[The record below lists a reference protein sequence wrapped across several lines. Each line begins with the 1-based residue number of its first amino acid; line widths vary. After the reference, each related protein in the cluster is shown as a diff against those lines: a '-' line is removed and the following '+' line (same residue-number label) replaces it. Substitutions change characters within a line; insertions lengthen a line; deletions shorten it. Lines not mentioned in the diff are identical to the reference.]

1 MWFVGNTET
10 GFTVNKAR
18 GLTIGD
24 VQYPRN
30 IFVLWSKEE
39 LAAIGI
45 KPYSETRLD
54 SRYYNQGA
62 LTRTESDGEIVGTY
76 AAIDKDVDTLKATM
90 LQSVKSIAGSLQSQ
104 VDWYWSRAAKGG
116 TAVPSDVATH
126 ATAIYTVMDAKES
139 AIAAMTTLDEVK
151 AYQNKPM
158 VETRK
163 IKHTSDEGVETYGP
177 ETETHDREVDQ
188 VTHGWP
194 TLEEAD
200 PAFVSLVNAQESNMP
215 KGKGTYGTK
224 KGRPPA
230 KPKKKSKAY

>member
-1 MWFVGNTET
+1 MWFVGNVET

-30 IFVLWSKEE
+30 IFVLWSKAE

-62 LTRTESDGEIVGTY
+62 LTRAESDGEMVGTY

-104 VDWYWSRAAKGG
+104 VDWYWSREAKGG
-116 TAVPSDVATH
+116 TAVPGEIATH
-126 ATAIYTVMDAKES
+126 ATAIYTVMEAKET
-139 AIAAMTTLDEVK
+139 AIDALVDLDDVIL
-151 AYQNKPM
+151 YQNTPM

-163 IKHTSDEGVETYGP
+163 VKHTTDDGVETYGP
-177 ETETHDREVDQ
+177 ETETSDREVDQ

-194 TLEEAD
+194 SLEVD
-200 PAFVSLVNAQESNMP
+200 PAFVSIE
-215 KGKGTYGTK
+215 
-224 KGRPPA
+224 PA
-230 KPKKKSKAY
+230 

>member
-1 MWFVGNTET
+1 MWFVGNTEV
-10 GFTVNKAR
+10 GFVVNKAR

-39 LAAIGI
+39 LAEIGI

-62 LTRTESDGEIVGTY
+62 LTRAESDGEMVGTY
-76 AAIDKDVDTLKATM
+76 EAVAKDVDHLKNNM
-90 LQSVKSIAGSLQSQ
+90 LSTVKSVAGSLQSH

-126 ATAIYTVMDAKES
+126 ATAIYTVMETKET
-139 AIAAMTTLDEVK
+139 AIAALTTLDEVK

-163 IKHTSDEGVETYGP
+163 IKHTSDKGVETYGP

-194 TLEEAD
+194 SLEEAD
-200 PAFVSLVNAQESNMP
+200 PAFVSLVDA
-215 KGKGTYGTK
+215 
-224 KGRPPA
+224 
-230 KPKKKSKAY
+230 

>member
-1 MWFVGNTET
+1 MWFVGNVET

-45 KPYSETRLD
+45 KPYSEVHPD
-54 SRYYNQGA
+54 QRYYTSGA
-62 LTRTESDGEIVGTY
+62 LTRTETDGDMVGTY
-76 AAIDKDVDTLKATM
+76 ASVAKDVDALKATM
-90 LQSVKSIAGSLQSQ
+90 LQSVKSIAGSLQSA

-126 ATAIYTVMDAKES
+126 ATAIYTVMDTKES
-139 AIAAMTTLDEVK
+139 AIAALSTLDAIK

-158 VETRK
+158 VQTSK
-163 IKHTSDEGVETYGP
+163 IKHTAEDGTETYGP
-177 ETETHDREVDQ
+177 ETETSDLEIDQ

-194 TLEEAD
+194 TLEDAD
-200 PAFVSLVNAQESNMP
+200 PSFVSLVDA
-215 KGKGTYGTK
+215 
-224 KGRPPA
+224 
-230 KPKKKSKAY
+230 

>member
-1 MWFVGNTET
+1 MWFVGNVET

-30 IFVLWSKEE
+30 IFVLWSKAE

-62 LTRTESDGEIVGTY
+62 LTRAETDGEIVGTY
-76 AAIDKDVDTLKATM
+76 AAIDKDVDALKDTM

-104 VDWYWSRAAKGG
+104 VDWYWSREAKGG
-116 TAVPSDVATH
+116 TAVPGEIATH
-126 ATAIYTVMDAKES
+126 ATAIYTVMEAKET
-139 AIAAMTTLDEVK
+139 AIDALVDLDDVIL
-151 AYQNKPM
+151 YQNTPM

-163 IKHTSDEGVETYGP
+163 VKHTTDDGVETYGP
-177 ETETHDREVDQ
+177 ETETSDREVDQ

-194 TLEEAD
+194 SLEVD
-200 PAFVSLVNAQESNMP
+200 PAFVSIE
-215 KGKGTYGTK
+215 
-224 KGRPPA
+224 PA
-230 KPKKKSKAY
+230 

>member
-1 MWFVGNTET
+1 MWFVGNTEV

-45 KPYSETRLD
+45 KPYSEVHPD
-54 SRYYNQGA
+54 QRYYTSGA

-76 AAIDKDVDTLKATM
+76 EAVAKNVDHLKGNM
-90 LQSVKSIAGSLQSQ
+90 LSTVKSIANSLQSHI
-104 VDWYWSRAAKGG
+104 DWYWSRAAKGG
-116 TAVPSDVATH
+116 TAVPADVATH

-151 AYQNKPM
+151 AHQNKPM

-194 TLEEAD
+194 SLEEVD
-200 PAFVSLVNAQESNMP
+200 PSFVSLVDAQE
-215 KGKGTYGTK
+215 
-224 KGRPPA
+224 
-230 KPKKKSKAY
+230 

>member
-1 MWFVGNTET
+1 MWFVGNTEV
-10 GFTVNKAR
+10 GFVVNKAR

-62 LTRTESDGEIVGTY
+62 LTRAESDGEMVGTY
-76 AAIDKDVDTLKATM
+76 EAVAKDVDHLKNNM
-90 LQSVKSIAGSLQSQ
+90 LSTVKSVAGSLQSH

-126 ATAIYTVMDAKES
+126 ATAIYTVMETKET
-139 AIAAMTTLDEVK
+139 AIAALTTLDEVK

-163 IKHTSDEGVETYGP
+163 VKHTSDDGVETYGP
-177 ETETHDREVDQ
+177 ETETSDREVDQ

-194 TLEEAD
+194 SLEEAD
-200 PAFVSLVNAQESNMP
+200 PAFVSLVDA
-215 KGKGTYGTK
+215 
-224 KGRPPA
+224 
-230 KPKKKSKAY
+230 

>member
-24 VQYPRN
+24 TQYPRN

-45 KPYSETRLD
+45 KPYSEVRPD
-54 SRYYNQGA
+54 SRYYFDGA
-62 LTRTESDGEIVGTY
+62 LTRAESDGEIVGTY
-76 AAIDKDVDTLKATM
+76 AAIDKDVDALKATM
-90 LQSVKSIAGSLQSQ
+90 LGTVKSIAGSLQSN

-116 TAVPSDVATH
+116 AAVPADVAAH
-126 ATAIYTVMDAKES
+126 ATAIYTMMDDKET
-139 AIAAMTTLDEVK
+139 AITAMTTLDEVK

-163 IKHTSDEGVETYGP
+163 VKHTSDEGVETYGP

-200 PAFVSLVNAQESNMP
+200 PAFVSLVDA
-215 KGKGTYGTK
+215 
-224 KGRPPA
+224 
-230 KPKKKSKAY
+230 

>member
-1 MWFVGNTET
+1 MWFVGNTEV
-10 GFTVNKAR
+10 GFVVNKAR

-39 LAAIGI
+39 LAEIGI

-62 LTRTESDGEIVGTY
+62 LTRAESDGEMVGTY
-76 AAIDKDVDTLKATM
+76 EAVAKDVDHLKNNM
-90 LQSVKSIAGSLQSQ
+90 LSTVKSVAGSLQSH

-126 ATAIYTVMDAKES
+126 ATAIYTVMETKET
-139 AIAAMTTLDEVK
+139 AIAALTTLDEVK

-163 IKHTSDEGVETYGP
+163 IKHTSDKGVETYGP
-177 ETETHDREVDQ
+177 ETETSDREVDQ

-194 TLEEAD
+194 SLEEAD
-200 PAFVSLVNAQESNMP
+200 PAFVSLVDA
-215 KGKGTYGTK
+215 
-224 KGRPPA
+224 
-230 KPKKKSKAY
+230 

>member
-1 MWFVGNTET
+1 MWFVGNTEV
-10 GFTVNKAR
+10 GFVVNKAR

-62 LTRTESDGEIVGTY
+62 LTRAESDGEMVGTY

-104 VDWYWSRAAKGG
+104 VDWYWSREAKGG
-116 TAVPSDVATH
+116 TAVPSEIATH
-126 ATAIYTVMDAKES
+126 ATAIYTVMEAKET
-139 AIAAMTTLDEVK
+139 AIDALVDLDDVIL
-151 AYQNKPM
+151 YQNTPM

-163 IKHTSDEGVETYGP
+163 VKHTTDDGVETYGP
-177 ETETHDREVDQ
+177 ETETSDREVDQ

-194 TLEEAD
+194 SLEVD
-200 PAFVSLVNAQESNMP
+200 PAFVSIVLA
-215 KGKGTYGTK
+215 
-224 KGRPPA
+224 
-230 KPKKKSKAY
+230 

>member
-1 MWFVGNTET
+1 MWFVGNTEV

-45 KPYSETRLD
+45 KPYSEVRPD

-62 LTRTESDGEIVGTY
+62 VTRTESDGEIVGTY
-76 AAIDKDVDTLKATM
+76 AAINKDVDALKDTM
-90 LQSVKSIAGSLQSQ
+90 LGTVKSIAGSLQSD

-116 TAVPSDVATH
+116 TAVPSVISTH
-126 ATAIYTVMDAKES
+126 ATAIYTVMEAKES
-139 AIAAMTTLDEVK
+139 AIAALSDLAAVIV
-151 AYQNKPM
+151 YQNTTM
-158 VETRK
+158 IETRK
-163 IKHTSDEGVETYGP
+163 VKHTAEDGTETYGP
-177 ETETHDREVDQ
+177 ETETSNRDVDN

-194 TLEEAD
+194 SLEEAD
-200 PAFVSLVNAQESNMP
+200 PAFVSIVA
-215 KGKGTYGTK
+215 
-224 KGRPPA
+224 A
-230 KPKKKSKAY
+230 A